1 MFFVYTGAGGT
12 TLLPVGNGDDIGGN
26 RLPEG
31 SIMLHQDHGGAELPD
46 QILDLDPGVDIDVVQ
61 RLVPDIQV
69 RLYGG
74 LEGSVC
80 MDPIPKAKACSDT
93 KCTPSNLNTLR
104 YENPR

>member
-1 MFFVYTGAGGT
+1 
-12 TLLPVGNGDDIGGN
+12 
-26 RLPEG
+26 
-31 SIMLHQDHGGAELPD
+31 MLHQDHGGAELPD

-80 MDPIPKAKACSDT
+80 VDSLSK
-93 KCTPSNLNTLR
+93 
-104 YENPR
+104 

>member
-1 MFFVYTGAGGT
+1 MAGEA

-31 SIMLHQDHGGAELPD
+31 GIMLYQDHSGAELPD
-46 QILDLDPGVDIDVVQ
+46 QILDLDTGVDIDVVQ

-69 RLYGG
+69 RLYNG
-74 LEGSVC
+74 LEGIAC

-104 YENPR
+104 NENPR

>member
-1 MFFVYTGAGGT
+1 MAGGA

-31 SIMLHQDHGGAELPD
+31 GIMLHQDHGGAELPD

-69 RLYGG
+69 RLYNGLGG
-74 LEGSVC
+74 IAC

-93 KCTPSNLNTLR
+93 KYTPSNFNTLR
-104 YENPR
+104 NENPR